1 MGRLI
6 YSVICSLDGLTA
18 DTEGRFDF
26 AMPDEEVHRDANAQ
40 MEPVTLQLYGRRM
53 YELMTP
59 WENDPGLIAS
69 SPEATEFATLWQRS
83 DKVVFSTTLQETSTR
98 RTTLE
103 RSFDPVTVRAL
114 VDDADGEV
122 TIDGPTLAAHAL
134 RAGIVDEVRQV
145 LLPVVVG
152 AGLPVFPADV
162 RLDLELLDQRRFRGG
177 AVALRY
183 AARRSSPDRDVA
195 AENPSAS

>member
-6 YSVICSLDGLTA
+6 YSVICSLDGFTA

-69 SPEATEFATLWQRS
+69 SPEAAEFAALWQRS
-83 DKVVFSTTLQETSTR
+83 DKVVFSTTLGETSTR

-103 RSFDPVTVRAL
+103 RSFDPVRVRAL
-114 VDDADGEV
+114 IDDADGEV

-152 AGLPVFPADV
+152 AGLPVFPSDV
-162 RLDLELLDQRRFRGG
+162 SLDLELLDQRRFRGG

-183 AARRSSPDRDVA
+183 AVRSSPTATSPRTTG
-195 AENPSAS
+195 P